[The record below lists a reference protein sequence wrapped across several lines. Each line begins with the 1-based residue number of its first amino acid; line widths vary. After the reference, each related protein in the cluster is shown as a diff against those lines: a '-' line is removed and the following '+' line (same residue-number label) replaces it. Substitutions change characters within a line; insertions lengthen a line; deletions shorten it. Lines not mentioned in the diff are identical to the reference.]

1 MDYYENELE
10 ISIIKLY
17 DDINYPY
24 HLVSLQINQEFR
36 NQILVPYHQMLLKR
50 NLEALIQT
58 Q

>member
-1 MDYYENELE
+1 MDYNENELE

-36 NQILVPYHQMLLKR
+36 NQILIPYHLILLKR
-50 NLEALIQT
+50 NTVIRCF
-58 Q
+58 